1 MRNRGI
7 VRCVIQP
14 ETNFLFHVSTRT
26 GAMNLTPESQQI
38 LTDGDEGVDGELDAG
53 IEVTYES
60 DDKDEL
66 IWI

>member
-1 MRNRGI
+1 
-7 VRCVIQP
+7 
-14 ETNFLFHVSTRT
+14 VSP
-26 GAMNLTPESQQI
+26 TPDSQQI
-38 LTDGDEGVDGELDAG
+38 LTDGDEGVDDELDAG

>member
-1 MRNRGI
+1 VKNRVS
-7 VRCVIQP
+7 VRFVIHP
-14 ETNFLFHVSTRT
+14 ESYFVFRVSFRT
-26 GAMNLTPESQQI
+26 GAVSPTSDSQQI
-38 LTDGDEGVDGELDAG
+38 LTDGDEGVDDDLDAG